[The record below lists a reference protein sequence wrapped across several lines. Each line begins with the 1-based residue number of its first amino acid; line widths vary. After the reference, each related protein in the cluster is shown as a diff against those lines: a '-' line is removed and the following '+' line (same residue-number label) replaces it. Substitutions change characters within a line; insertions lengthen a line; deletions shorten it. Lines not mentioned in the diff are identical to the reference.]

1 MLRAA
6 LALAPILIGVG
17 CAVGPRGIEQSRLA
31 YNRAVKRTNDEQLLL
46 NIVRLR
52 YTDNPVSVT
61 VNSIA
66 DQHEFVAGLQLL
78 PFYTSAVA
86 GDVGSYRGTVL
97 PSLSAA
103 SAERPTVSYAPLE
116 DQSFAER
123 LFEPLSL
130 DAIAALGK
138 STRKVSTVY
147 RLALESINSVSNA
160 ERGSGPTPEVPQ
172 QYERFRAGVEALQR
186 LQDRGQVAFST
197 KERFD
202 ATAELL
208 PANGLT
214 VSNAIDAARGGL
226 SIQRSGD
233 SVAVGRNAVIPLVV
247 VAPSAVGSADGV
259 AFAEAFRLEPNRG
272 EFELGAGTA
281 QPFAPGPFKRLDVE
295 PRSILQSLFFL
306 SHGVVVPPGHLA
318 SGVAPSTAG
327 GAFDWNGVLSGL
339 FRVESAKCD
348 APPSCAHV
356 AVQYERYWF
365 WIDKRDRDT
374 KATFT
379 LITQLIKFRL
389 GEQDKKAP
397 VLTLPIGE

>member
-1 MLRAA
+1 MCRAA
-6 LALAPILIGVG
+6 FALIAVLIGIG
-17 CAVGPRGIEQSRLA
+17 CAVGPRGIDQSRLA
-31 YNRAVKRTNDEQLLL
+31 YNRVVKRTNDEQLLL

-52 YTDNPVSVT
+52 YTENPVSVS

-66 DQHEFVAGLQLL
+66 DQREFIAGLQLL
-78 PFYTSAVA
+78 PFYTSAGA
-86 GDVGSYRGTVL
+86 GDIGSYRGTIL
-97 PSLSAA
+97 PSLSA
-103 SAERPTVSYAPLE
+103 STAERPTVSYAPLD

-138 STRKVSTVY
+138 TTWKVSTVY
-147 RLALESINSVSNA
+147 RLSLENINSVSNA

-172 QYERFRAGVEALQR
+172 QYERFRVGVEALQR
-186 LQDRGQVAFST
+186 LQDRGLVAFAT

-202 ATAELL
+202 ATADKL

-214 VSNAIDAARGGL
+214 VTTAIDAARNGL

-233 SVAVGRNAVIPLVV
+233 LVAIGRNAVIPLVV
-247 VAPSAVGSADGV
+247 VAPSAIGSPDAV
-259 AFAEAFRLEPNRG
+259 AFAEAFRLEPSRG
-272 EFELGAGTA
+272 EYELSSGAFS
-281 QPFAPGPFKRLDVE
+281 PFAPGPFQRLDVE

-306 SHGVVVPPGHLA
+306 SHGVVVPPEHHA
-318 SGVAPSTAG
+318 SGIAPATAG
-327 GAFDWNGVLSGL
+327 GAFDWNEVLSGL

-348 APPSCAHV
+348 TPPPCAQI
-356 AVQYERYWF
+356 AVQYEGYWY

-379 LITQLIKFRL
+379 LISQLIKFRL
-389 GEQDKKAP
+389 GEQDQAGP